1 MHFPKGILFDFD
13 GTLVDSEKFHFRS
26 ARNLF
31 KRDFGVEITWE
42 YYNQKMAGI
51 PLSKSSPDFIKELK
65 LPTTPKE
72 VTKAFDLHTSQM
84 LETEE
89 VPLMPHALTAIN
101 FFEKHGCRLGIVTG
115 SGRRDV
121 SLTLRRLNLFDRFQ
135 ILVTNDDVENVKPHG
150 EPYLKGI
157 VGLELEKEDVIAFED
172 SPNGMTSALNAGL
185 TCIGIQSEPIL
196 SQRMTHGKMLFKG
209 FDEVLD
215 FVQRTEDQR

>member
-13 GTLVDSEKFHFRS
+13 GTLVDSETFHFRS

-31 KRDFGVEITWE
+31 KRDFAVEITWE

-51 PLSKSSPDFIKELK
+51 PLSKSSPAFIKELN
-65 LPTTPKE
+65 LPTTAKE
-72 VTKAFDLHTSQM
+72 VTQAFDVHTSEM

-89 VPLMPHALTAIN
+89 VPLMPHALDAIN
-101 FFEKHGCRLGIVTG
+101 YFENHGCRLGIVTG

-135 ILVTNDDVENVKPHG
+135 ILISNDEVENVKPHG

-157 VGLELEKEDVIAFED
+157 AGLELEKEDIVAFED
-172 SPNGMTSALNAGL
+172 SPNGMTSAINAGL
-185 TCIGIQSEPIL
+185 TCIGIQSEPVL
-196 SQRMTHGKMLFKG
+196 SNRMNHGAMLVAG
-209 FDEVLD
+209 FDEVIRYFETLK
-215 FVQRTEDQR
+215 